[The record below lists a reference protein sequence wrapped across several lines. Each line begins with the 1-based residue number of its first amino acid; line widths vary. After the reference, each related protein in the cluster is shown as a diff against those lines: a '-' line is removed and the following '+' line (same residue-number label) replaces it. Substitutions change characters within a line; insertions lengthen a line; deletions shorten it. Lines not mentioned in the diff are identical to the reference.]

1 MTDADPRRAH
11 AARPHVLIVNQHGD
25 NRGDEAAMRAMLAGL
40 DRRLPGA
47 RFTVLHQF
55 NDPAESAVATPQP
68 VTYLP
73 IRLPVVEALRLAA
86 AAMLLAGRLP
96 ARSLAGPVG
105 RRILDAYDD
114 ADVVVSAPGGPYF
127 GDLYADHEAVHW
139 FFVWMARVR
148 RTPLAL
154 YAPSAG
160 PFRNRFLNPVRR
172 RGYRWFDRVV
182 VREERSASHIR
193 ELVPGLEVEVTTDSA
208 LQDDPARVAPPDA
221 GTSKGDVLRVAAA
234 FRDPG
239 ATRAAHDA
247 AVIAG
252 LSALA
257 ERGPCR
263 VTLLPQVHGRHR
275 DTPYLE
281 ELAAQLRARGV
292 DVQVAPESAD
302 SDEQRAIVAASDLV
316 VAGRYHPAVFAV
328 GAEVPVVVVPYEHKA
343 HGLAEAAGLDEW
355 VIDVSELTGERLAE
369 RLGALASRA
378 DEVRGI
384 LAERSPEL
392 RALSGRTSDVVAAL
406 VADRRPA
413 AS

>member
-1 MTDADPRRAH
+1 MSAADSEPTSRS
-11 AARPHVLIVNQHGD
+11 RPHILIVNQHGD

-40 DRRLPGA
+40 DSRIPGA

-55 NDPAESAVATPQP
+55 NDPAESAVTTPQP

-86 AAMLLAGRLP
+86 AVVLVAARLP
-96 ARSLAGPVG
+96 GRRVAGPIG
-105 RRILDAYDD
+105 REIIDAYDD

-139 FFVWMARVR
+139 FFVWMARAR
-148 RTPLAL
+148 HTPLAL

-182 VREERSASHIR
+182 VREERSAAHLR
-193 ELVPGLEVEVTTDSA
+193 ELIPGLDVEVTTDSA
-208 LQDDPARVAPPDA
+208 LQDDPARTAPSAPS
-221 GTSKGDVLRVAAA
+221 GSSGGLRIAAA

-239 ATRAAHDA
+239 ARRAVHDD
-247 AVIAG
+247 AVVAG

-257 ERGPCR
+257 DRVPSR

-281 ELAAQLRARGV
+281 ELAARLRARGV
-292 DVQVAPESAD
+292 EVEVAPESAD
-302 SDEQRAIVAASDLV
+302 SDEQRAIVAAADLV

-328 GAEVPVVVVPYEHKA
+328 GAEVPVLVIPYEHKA

-355 VIDVSELTGERLAE
+355 VIDVSTLTGERLVE
-369 RLGALASRA
+369 RLIDLEERA
-378 DEVRGI
+378 DEVRAV
-384 LAERSPEL
+384 LADRSPAL
-392 RALSGRTSDVVAAL
+392 RALSARTSDIVAEL
-406 VADRRPA
+406 IGDRGRGG
-413 AS
+413 S